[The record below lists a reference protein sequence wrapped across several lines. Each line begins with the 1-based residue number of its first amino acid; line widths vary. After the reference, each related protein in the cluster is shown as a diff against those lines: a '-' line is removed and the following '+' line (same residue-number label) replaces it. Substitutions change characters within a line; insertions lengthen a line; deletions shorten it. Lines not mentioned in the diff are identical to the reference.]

1 MSDPGIR
8 KLGGAAAWNGADL
21 LAKRD
26 WIRPLDGMAVEEMEA
41 ALAHVAECG
50 IDWQD
55 LHKED
60 FPLPALTRQMAAVAD
75 ELENGRGVV
84 KLTGFPVDRFD
95 EQDLRTLY
103 YGLGSHIGTPVSQNG
118 GRGMMRD
125 IQDSGGARVDSSD
138 GLRWHTDRTDVVG
151 LLCIR
156 TAEAGGISR
165 IVSAVAIHDAMQ
177 ERRPDLLDLLY
188 RDYYRST
195 VGDEVGAETRFY
207 PLPIFALCDGYFT
220 SNFSKTYIEQAQRL
234 PEVPRLTADQSEA
247 LELLL
252 SIAEELCFEM
262 PLEPGDLQ
270 LLNNHLIYHGR
281 TPFSDDA
288 AAGRDRLLYRL
299 WLSMP
304 NSRPLPESHRPLWGR
319 IEAGAIRGGTT
330 ASQL

>member
-1 MSDPGIR
+1 MNETILQP
-8 KLGGAAAWNGADL
+8 LGGPAAWNGATL
-21 LAKRD
+21 LAERD
-26 WIRPLDGMAVEEMEA
+26 WIRPLGGMAVEELDA
-41 ALAHVAECG
+41 ALAAVNRRG
-50 IDWQD
+50 LDWRD
-55 LHKED
+55 LTAAD
-60 FPLPALTRQMAAVAD
+60 FPLPTLSRAMADVAD

-84 KLTGFPVDRFD
+84 KLTGLPVDRFG
-95 EQDLRTLY
+95 ERDLRTLY
-103 YGLGSHIGTPVSQNG
+103 YGLGCHIGTPVPQNG

-125 IQDSGGARVDSSD
+125 IRDSGGARVDSSEA
-138 GLRWHTDRTDVVG
+138 LRWHNDRTDVVA
-151 LLCIR
+151 LLCVR
-156 TAEAGGISR
+156 KAEAGGVSR

-177 ERRPDLLDLLY
+177 ARRPDLLALLY

-207 PLPIFALCDGYFT
+207 PLPVFAVCNGYFT
-220 SNFSKTYIEQAQRL
+220 CNFSNTYIEAAQRF
-234 PEVPRLTADQSEA
+234 PEVPRLTAAQQEA
-247 LELLL
+247 IDMLVDL
-252 SIAEELCFEM
+252 AEELCFEM

-319 IEAGAIRGGTT
+319 VEAGAIRGGAT
-330 ASQL
+330 AGQL